1 MPWMLSCS
9 VSRTTFLVDR
19 RLSCL
24 ALLCSLMCAL
34 PAHRRTTLPVPVVR
48 NRFAADCARQGQG
61 VRCDAA
67 TRATRGASARAGAGV
82 RRRSDSV
89 GECSRVRVSQYTP
102 SPLAPCWSSRGDHAT
117 QGRCARGTVAER
129 RARRSTRRGA
139 TGWVPGRRS
148 SSIRGVCRCTQG
160 GGGVWRVGWDGRP
173 RGTSRVLLSITS
185 ARAARRLATA
195 GRRHAAPLLRGGR
208 VCSCPCRPPPT
219 ACHPP
224 SSQGTSARPGEPA
237 HARLVPKSCVVSGAL
252 GRGPWGGAYIDM
264 RLGTP

>member
-82 RRRSDSV
+82 RRRSD
-89 GECSRVRVSQYTP
+89 ERWRVF
-102 SPLAPCWSSRGDHAT
+102 A
-117 QGRCARGTVAER
+117 CARQSVHTVALGAVLEQPGRSRHARPVRTRHGGGTARPAQHQARRNRVGAWPTQLVHTWRLQVHPGRRRRVACGRGWAAEGDVAGAAEHHERACGPSLGHSGAPARGAAAEGRACVQLPLPPTTHGLPPTIQPGDERAPRGARPRPPGAQIVRGER
-129 RARRSTRRGA
+129 RAR
-139 TGWVPGRRS
+139 
-148 SSIRGVCRCTQG
+148 
-160 GGGVWRVGWDGRP
+160 
-173 RGTSRVLLSITS
+173 
-185 ARAARRLATA
+185 
-195 GRRHAAPLLRGGR
+195 
-208 VCSCPCRPPPT
+208 
-219 ACHPP
+219 
-224 SSQGTSARPGEPA
+224 
-237 HARLVPKSCVVSGAL
+237 SGA
-252 GRGPWGGAYIDM
+252 WGGAHIQT
-264 RLGTP
+264 RPAAP

>member
-82 RRRSDSV
+82 RRRSD
-89 GECSRVRVSQYTP
+89 ERWRVF
-102 SPLAPCWSSRGDHAT
+102 A
-117 QGRCARGTVAER
+117 CARQSVHTVALGAVLEQPGR
-129 RARRSTRRGA
+129 SRHARPVRTRHGGGTARPAQHQARRNRVGA
-139 TGWVPGRRS
+139 WPTQLVHTWRLQVH
-148 SSIRGVCRCTQG
+148 QG

-208 VCSCPCRPPPT
+208 VQLPLPPTTHGLPPTIQPGDERVPRGARPRPPG
-219 ACHPP
+219 A
-224 SSQGTSARPGEPA
+224 QIVRGERRAR
-237 HARLVPKSCVVSGAL
+237 SGAV
-252 GRGPWGGAYIDM
+252 GG
-264 RLGTP
+264 GTHTDAPPTP